1 MARAQVRSSSG
12 VTARGSADGDSAAPA
27 TAGSSSSGEQH
38 RAQHAGGSLI
48 SRRVTTMRC
57 SAVTLARIAR
67 TQSAGSSRSSKAPA
81 IRQIMRS
88 GRSITPTLHSMPIDS
103 ARAFV

>member
-1 MARAQVRSSSG
+1 MARVQAFSSSG

-27 TAGSSSSGEQH
+27 TIGSSSIASTTA
-38 RAQHAGGSLI
+38 RSTGGSLIDSLI

-67 TQSAGSSRSSKAPA
+67 TQSAGSS
-81 IRQIMRS
+81 
-88 GRSITPTLHSMPIDS
+88 
-103 ARAFV
+103 